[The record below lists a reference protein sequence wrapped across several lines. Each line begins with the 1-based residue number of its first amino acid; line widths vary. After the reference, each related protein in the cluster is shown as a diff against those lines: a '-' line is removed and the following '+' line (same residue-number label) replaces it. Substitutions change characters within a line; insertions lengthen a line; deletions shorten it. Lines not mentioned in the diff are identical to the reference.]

1 MENDGY
7 LLESQR
13 EVENTFERR
22 ILVYSY
28 PFQAFV
34 YCTPHYWRIAKSL
47 CLNYCCA
54 KKLTTSYMNPFIMA
68 AVLSPEVSSLCLN
81 LNQHNFH
88 LVVLNPTFGTAEN
101 RSIRNQLEKEQKW
114 NQGQTESLSLTLNIS
129 WNHWQGNKMGN
140 IMKPWSFLPS
150 KRRLGNS
157 SLKGKLIHSKQNLS

>member
-22 ILVYSY
+22 ILIYSY

-101 RSIRNQLEKEQKW
+101 RSNHAYALSVQYLKVA
-114 NQGQTESLSLTLNIS
+114 THFSHTFSLFCTQQS
-129 WNHWQGNKMGN
+129 
-140 IMKPWSFLPS
+140 
-150 KRRLGNS
+150 
-157 SLKGKLIHSKQNLS
+157 